1 MKIQT
6 KIANL
11 VTKETGCD
19 IFSSKKTQEIVDA
32 RALYEYILRE
42 EYKLTLK
49 QIQDYYRSKGKKRHH
64 STILYNVKLFKND
77 IRYRRPQFENFLEF
91 ILQTEIT
98 PRQRDNAYRLVNKL
112 TTQKQLKEF
121 RKLINNIIK

>member
-49 QIQDYYRSKGKKRHH
+49 QIQDYYRSKGKK
-64 STILYNVKLFKND
+64 
-77 IRYRRPQFENFLEF
+77 
-91 ILQTEIT
+91 T
-98 PRQRDNAYRLVNKL
+98 P
-112 TTQKQLKEF
+112 
-121 RKLINNIIK
+121 